1 MGAVAGRCPPPDE
14 LDRLLAEQLSDAER
28 DAVEA
33 HVESCSSCQSWLDGR
48 VGTPATLIGP
58 APNAQA
64 PEPTP
69 QPAAAFLDRLKQLSS
84 PGPPPAQPPPPPG
97 AGWLENGR
105 LGQYEVLEK
114 LGQGGMGAVYRAR
127 HVELGKIVALK
138 VLPSDQMHEISVARF
153 KREVRAV
160 GQLEHPN
167 IVAAHDAGQIRGIHY
182 LVMAL
187 VDGIDLARLVAC
199 EKRLRVAD
207 ACEVA
212 RQAAAGL
219 QHAAEQGLVHRD
231 VKPSNLMLARDGV
244 VKLLDLGLARS
255 MGEAP
260 ADALTGTGALLGTA
274 DYLAPEQWDRPHAVD
289 TRADIYGLGCTLY
302 HLLTGHPPFAGDSY
316 QSIFSKMR
324 AHIEVPPAPVDAQR
338 SDVPAD
344 LARVLAKMMAK
355 DPGERFASPAE
366 VGEALRPFTSGA
378 DLVRLVGTRAA
389 APAPGP
395 TAATL
400 RPGAPLWE
408 TKPDRGPAAARRAVR
423 ARRHAIVAVLAGTGL
438 LLVAASF
445 GWYGLRGRPV
455 AIGTP
460 VKITAMQTTYY
471 KDRGRTRVGD
481 LQATPAAV
489 PLNDDVRIVSRL
501 SKPAYC
507 YLIAFNPDG
516 TVQLCYPTAE
526 NGEGAPTAR
535 PDSRDTTSYPAPSQV
550 FVLDSVGLQAFVL
563 VASVKPLPP
572 FAEWKAGA
580 PAIPWKATPEAEPC
594 YWQFDGREFTVYHPI
609 PRGNIQARED
619 APQSLRALCEYFKD
633 RAEFDALQVV
643 AFSVAKPPK

>member
-1 MGAVAGRCPPPDE
+1 
-14 LDRLLAEQLSDAER
+14 
-28 DAVEA
+28 
-33 HVESCSSCQSWLDGR
+33 
-48 VGTPATLIGP
+48 
-58 APNAQA
+58 
-64 PEPTP
+64 
-69 QPAAAFLDRLKQLSS
+69 
-84 PGPPPAQPPPPPG
+84 
-97 AGWLENGR
+97 
-105 LGQYEVLEK
+105 
-114 LGQGGMGAVYRAR
+114 
-127 HVELGKIVALK
+127 
-138 VLPSDQMHEISVARF
+138 
-153 KREVRAV
+153 
-160 GQLEHPN
+160 
-167 IVAAHDAGQIRGIHY
+167 
-182 LVMAL
+182 MAL
-187 VDGIDLARLVAC
+187 VDGTDLARLVAC

-219 QHAAEQGLVHRD
+219 QHAAEHGLVHRD

-338 SDVPAD
+338 SDVPAE

-355 DPGERFASPAE
+355 DPAERFASPAE
-366 VGEALRPFTSGA
+366 VGEALRPFASGA
-378 DLVRLVGTRAA
+378 DLVRLVGTRAT
-389 APAPGP
+389 APTPGP

-423 ARRHAIVAVLAGTGL
+423 ARRHAVAAVLVGAGL
-438 LLVAASF
+438 LFMAASF
-445 GWYGLRGRPV
+445 GWYGLRGRPA

-460 VKITAMQTTYY
+460 VKITAMQVTHY

-489 PLNDDVRIVSRL
+489 PLNDDVRIVTRL
-501 SKPAYC
+501 SMPAYC

-516 TVQLCYPTAE
+516 SVQLCYPTAE
-526 NGEGAPTAR
+526 NGEGAATVR
-535 PDSRDTTSYPAPSQV
+535 PDSRDTITYPAPSQV
-550 FVLDSVGLQAFVL
+550 FVLDSVGLQAFAV

-572 FAEWKAGA
+572 FADWKAGA

-594 YWQFDGREFTVYHPI
+594 YWQFDGREFTVLPI

-619 APQSLRALCEYFKD
+619 VPQSLRALCEYFKG
-633 RAEFDALQVV
+633 RAEFDAVQVV